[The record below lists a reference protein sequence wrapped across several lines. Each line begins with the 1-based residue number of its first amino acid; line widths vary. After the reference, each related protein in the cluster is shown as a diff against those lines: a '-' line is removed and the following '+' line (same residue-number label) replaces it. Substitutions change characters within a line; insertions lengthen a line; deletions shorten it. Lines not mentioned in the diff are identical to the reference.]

1 MRSLAPVILLASAC
15 NQGFGAPE
23 VHRGPCDP
31 GSPFVYLAPV
41 AGLGSQLGE
50 QSAQLSRDEL
60 TIVFSRVTIA
70 GTQDAPVPRHGDLY
84 MAHRDHL
91 AEDFHDAVALN
102 ELNTE
107 LDERTGSL
115 SDDKQ
120 TLYFDRQD
128 PSQRYQIFAAS
139 RSAPGEPFGAPTPI
153 ALRDHAGSDIE
164 PFFTPSALFFASRSN
179 DGSASLFTAD
189 GSGTSFAATRQLA
202 SLEVLPAP
210 TAYEHPVVSS
220 DGLTIYFSAP
230 PDSAAQRDI
239 WRASRSDPEQPFGSV
254 RAVAELNTI
263 SAENPTWISE
273 DSCRLYFMTNR
284 SGQGHGLW
292 LASRTP
298 R

>member
-1 MRSLAPVILLASAC
+1 M
-15 NQGFGAPE
+15 
-23 VHRGPCDP
+23 
-31 GSPFVYLAPV
+31 
-41 AGLGSQLGE
+41 

-84 MAHRDHL
+84 MAHRNHL
-91 AEDFHDAVALN
+91 ADDFEDAVALD

-107 LDERTGSL
+107 LDERTASL
-115 SDDKQ
+115 SDDKL

-128 PSQRYQIFAAS
+128 LSQRYQILAAS
-139 RSAPGEPFGAPTPI
+139 RFAPGEPFGAPAPI
-153 ALRDHAGSDIE
+153 LLRDPVTSDIE
-164 PFFTPSALFFASRSN
+164 PFIASNGLFFASRSS

-189 GSGTSFAATRQLA
+189 GGGTSFAAIRRLA

-210 TAYEHPVVSS
+210 IAYEHPVVSS
-220 DGLTIYFSAP
+220 DGLTIYFSAT
-230 PDSAAQRDI
+230 PDRAAPRDI

-254 RAVAELNTI
+254 HAVAELNTI

-284 SGQGHGLW
+284 TGQGLGLW

-298 R
+298 P

>member
-1 MRSLAPVILLASAC
+1 MLRLALVMLIASAC
-15 NQGFGAPE
+15 NQWLGAPE

-31 GSPFVYLAPV
+31 GSSFVHLAPV
-41 AGLGSQLGE
+41 AGLGSELGE

-70 GTQDAPVPRHGDLY
+70 GTQDAPVPRRGDLY
-84 MAHRDHL
+84 IAHRNHL
-91 AEDFHDAVALN
+91 GDAFQDAVALD

-107 LDERTGSL
+107 LDERTASL

-120 TLYFDRQD
+120 TLYFDRQG
-128 PSQRYQIFAAS
+128 PSQRYQIFAAT
-139 RSAPGEPFGAPTPI
+139 RSAPGEPFGAPTLI
-153 ALRDHAGSDIE
+153 VLRDQASSDIE
-164 PFFTPSALFFASRSN
+164 PFITPSALFFASRSN

-189 GSGTSFAATRQLA
+189 PSGTSFAATRQLT

-230 PDSAAQRDI
+230 PNSAAPRDI

-254 RAVAELNTI
+254 RAVAELNTL
-263 SAENPTWISE
+263 SAENPTWISG
-273 DSCRLYFMTNR
+273 DGCRLYFMTNR
-284 SGQGHGLW
+284 TGQGLGLW
-292 LASRTP
+292 LAYRTP
-298 R
+298 P